1 MAKVYLQVE
10 NLTKSYGFKCLFEN
24 ISFGIDQG
32 QRVSIIAPN
41 GTGKSTLLKIIS
53 GKEIYDS
60 GKITFNNDIR
70 IGYLPQEP
78 DFPNDI
84 TIIESCFTTKN
95 EVTNCIKEYERLI
108 DQQQIGLEND
118 AELQKAIADM
128 DRLDAWNYE
137 SKIKQILGKL
147 DLHNLSQPINELS
160 GGQKKRLALGNVLI
174 TQPDFILLDE
184 PTNHLDL
191 EMIEWL
197 EDFLNHSKMT
207 ILMVTHD
214 RYFLDN
220 VCSNIIEIDNNTL
233 YQYKGNYNYYLEK
246 REERIANFN
255 AETLRVQNL
264 YRKELD

>member
-53 GKEIYDS
+53 GKENYDS

-95 EVTNCIKEYERLI
+95 EVTNCIKEYERL
-108 DQQQIGLEND
+108 
-118 AELQKAIADM
+118 M
-128 DRLDAWNYE
+128 R
-137 SKIKQILGKL
+137 
-147 DLHNLSQPINELS
+147 
-160 GGQKKRLALGNVLI
+160 
-174 TQPDFILLDE
+174 FI
-184 PTNHLDL
+184 
-191 EMIEWL
+191 
-197 EDFLNHSKMT
+197 
-207 ILMVTHD
+207 
-214 RYFLDN
+214 
-220 VCSNIIEIDNNTL
+220 
-233 YQYKGNYNYYLEK
+233 
-246 REERIANFN
+246 
-255 AETLRVQNL
+255 
-264 YRKELD
+264 